1 MTILKLCTIVKSTTA
16 VSNILLIFMYDACK
30 GEIFFNLNILN
41 YEFYLFK
48 KISNSNNIIYH
59 FHDINMKHFA
69 ICELYDIIY
78 GGMYMKLCKKVI
90 GNDVLYWL

>member
-1 MTILKLCTIVKSTTA
+1 
-16 VSNILLIFMYDACK
+16 
-30 GEIFFNLNILN
+30 
-41 YEFYLFK
+41 
-48 KISNSNNIIYH
+48 
-59 FHDINMKHFA
+59 MKHFA